1 LTANK
6 HIAAVA
12 AEEAADGEEEAG
24 GEKEQRASLLHR
36 SLDGEKR

>member
-24 GEKEQRASLLHR
+24 ERERAASEFIASL
-36 SLDGEKR
+36 S